1 MEVTR
6 VNKITVGK
14 LFELYLDT
22 LDKCSESTRNLTD
35 EMIEYNIFEEFIVGV
50 TSFLANNSLND
61 LLDNGLIDEHIFAD
75 SVELRKLTLKLDG
88 SNQWNVSAFRNAE
101 SWNDIIAMSDKIK
114 QEIQQKWSE
123 KEIKEL
129 FDL

>member
-14 LFELYLDT
+14 LFELYIDT

-50 TSFLANNSLND
+50 TSFLANNSLNN
-61 LLDNGLIDEHIFAD
+61 LLDNGLIDEQIFAD

-88 SNQWNVSAFRNAE
+88 SNQWNVSSFRNAE
-101 SWNDIIAMSDKIK
+101 SWNNIIAISDKIK
-114 QEIQQKWSE
+114 QEIQQKWNE